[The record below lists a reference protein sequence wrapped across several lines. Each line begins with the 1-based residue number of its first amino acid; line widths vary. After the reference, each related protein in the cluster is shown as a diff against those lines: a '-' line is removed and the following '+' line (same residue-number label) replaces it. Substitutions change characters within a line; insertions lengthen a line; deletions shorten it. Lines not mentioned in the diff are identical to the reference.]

1 MKNILFLLLLIP
13 VISFSQYSK
22 KELKKLKKLELKIVN
37 RGLDLDATFV
47 PYFKKKYFTRENGTE
62 GVWGANTEDRWAEAM
77 FTYGID
83 VGDYSRESQVKDANN
98 REMNLSNSLIFNGR
112 YVFDCN
118 TNRVIKIQDLQN
130 NNKIVATIKY
140 EGRSLWLGYGKN
152 LSLQMEYIIQELIKS
167 NK

>member
-22 KELKKLKKLELKIVN
+22 KELKKLKKMELKIVN

-47 PYFKKKYFTRENGTE
+47 PYFKVQYYTRENGTQ
-62 GVWGANTEDRWAEAM
+62 GVRGASVESSWAEAM
-77 FTYGID
+77 FTLGLD
-83 VGDYSRESQVKDANN
+83 VGDYSSSETA
-98 REMNLSNSLIFNGR
+98 LTFNGR

-118 TNRVIKIQDLQN
+118 TYGIIKIQDLQN

-140 EGRSLWLGYGKN
+140 EGRSLYGAWGKD
-152 LSLQMEYIIQELIKS
+152 LSLKMEYFIKELIKL